1 MKKVTGVLAAV
12 GLLALTPFAATAA
25 FAGPAPG
32 TSHGVPDAYCA
43 SHIDLFPAETFGN
56 CVAIFATGPLA
67 GSLQGHIAQICSFFM
82 KSRPDDFYGVYD
94 SYDECIVDR
103 AGSLP

>member
-1 MKKVTGVLAAV
+1 MKIITGILAAV
-12 GLLALTPFAATAA
+12 GLLALTPFAATPA

-32 TSHGVPDAYCA
+32 TSQGVPDAYCA

-67 GSLQGHIAQICSFFM
+67 GSLPGHISQICSFFM
-82 KSRPDDFYGVYD
+82 KSRPDDFYAVYD
-94 SYDECIVDR
+94 SYNECILD
-103 AGSLP
+103 AATQLP